1 MDGKKE
7 ALSAKKSH
15 YFLVLLYGL
24 AILIMFLMF
33 RPFLTFLILGGI
45 IVVAFYPVNT
55 WLRRHIKNS
64 IASSLIMTFIILLL
78 IVIPSFF
85 LVSAL
90 ADEAS
95 AAYSSFLRADFDEL
109 SASLSEYLGID
120 VDLSEQILPL
130 TRTIRD
136 YITGSIFQLLSSLT
150 ELLAKLFLMFFLIY
164 YGFKEGDKLV
174 RGFMSLLPISKK
186 HKEALKDETNR
197 VLYGVLY
204 GQILISIIQGV
215 VGGIGFW
222 VFGVPNPVLWG
233 FIMGVLAFIP
243 LLGPFLVWL
252 PASIILFAT
261 GDTFNAV
268 GLFLYGALLTSNIDN
283 ILRPRIISGKA
294 KMHPLLVLVGIL
306 GGISLFGFIGM
317 LIGPVVLA
325 ICILIVKFFNKDV
338 HFSD

>member
-1 MDGKKE
+1 MSEKKE
-7 ALSAKKSH
+7 GFGSRKAH
-15 YFLVLLYGL
+15 YFLVMLYAL
-24 AILIMFLMF
+24 ALIVLFLMF

-45 IVVAFYPVNT
+45 IVVFFYPVNN
-55 WLRRHIKNS
+55 WLKKYVRNS
-64 IASSLIMTFIILLL
+64 VASSLIMTLLILVL

-90 ADEAS
+90 AEEATI
-95 AAYSSFLRADFDEL
+95 AYTSLLRADLDEM
-109 SASLSEYLGID
+109 SASLSEFLG
-120 VDLSEQILPL
+120 VEVNLEEQLVPL

-136 YITGSIFQLLSSLT
+136 YITGSIIQILGSLT
-150 ELLAKLFLMFFLIY
+150 EFLAKLFIMFFLIY

-174 RGFMSLLPISKK
+174 KSFMGLLPIPKK
-186 HKEALKDETNR
+186 HKFALQEETSR

-204 GQILISIIQGV
+204 GQILISVIQGV

-222 VFGVPNPVLWG
+222 IFGVPNPIFWG
-233 FIMGVLAFIP
+233 FVMGVLAFVP

-252 PASIILFAT
+252 PASLVLFFS
-261 GDTFNAV
+261 GDTFNGV
-268 GLFLYGALLTSNIDN
+268 GLFIYGALLTSNIDN
-283 ILRPRIISGKA
+283 ILRPRLIGDKA

-325 ICILIVKFFNKDV
+325 ICILIIKFFNKDV
-338 HFSD
+338 HFVD